1 MPSSLSAARRNA
13 FGNNYGP
20 IDGRVQRKTM
30 MGGAS
35 QGPISRR
42 PTRSEAME
50 MEAEAALDVERQ
62 KGIARARAEQR
73 TVSAPVGESAKPKGI
88 ERARDEARSVNA
100 PVTGSA
106 KQKGQLIPG
115 HSPGSSMWV
124 KDGDPRLAKPMDKSA
139 VPSRSATPNV
149 KPATGQDGAKRVDDL
164 IRKALPPAMKPK
176 PKSGGMING
185 RPADMVLAEARR
197 RQFRLRPPSGIAGAR
212 G

>member
-30 MGGAS
+30 MGGRD

-42 PTRSEAME
+42 PTRSEAM
-50 MEAEAALDVERQ
+50 V
-62 KGIARARAEQR
+62 
-73 TVSAPVGESAKPKGI
+73 ESARQKGI